1 MHIVS
6 LNFIESNFLTCANV
20 YIASFST
27 IWSEGSNSLSS
38 VTLQFIKLFLL
49 TSQVSLSL
57 FSLVYFL
64 LLLLLPLHFL
74 SGYQPVRCLLTSL
87 SKFKNK
93 LASKLSEN
101 RQKRALREDA
111 NEKLNIDG
119 KDESVGIALNLG
131 SAGNAWSLGRRKVR

>member
-1 MHIVS
+1 
-6 LNFIESNFLTCANV
+6 
-20 YIASFST
+20 
-27 IWSEGSNSLSS
+27 
-38 VTLQFIKLFLL
+38 
-49 TSQVSLSL
+49 
-57 FSLVYFL
+57 
-64 LLLLLPLHFL
+64 
-74 SGYQPVRCLLTSL
+74 LTSL

-131 SAGNAWSLGRRKVR
+131 SAGNA